1 MMNHIFGPLGPA
13 QEDAYFRNKEAE
25 LLARRRRQAE
35 LEAEVRRI
43 GESIGAVDQR
53 VFQTLQELGYTRD
66 TVALLPLVPVVQ
78 IAWANGEV
86 SSREAKRIRELA
98 LLRGLGEGTPAF
110 KLLESWLL
118 RRPSDEFFLKTLR
131 VIRCLLSARQPEDL
145 SAAKQD
151 LISCCTYIAQGS
163 GAFLGLGDAIG
174 VPERKALGEIA
185 TGIEAE
191 KEAATGQSVQ
201 RQL

>member
-1 MMNHIFGPLGPA
+1 MMNHIFAPLGPA

-25 LLARRRRQAE
+25 LLDRRRRQAE

-53 VFQTLQELGYTRD
+53 VLQGLLDLGYTRD
-66 TVALLPLVPVVQ
+66 TVVLLPLVPVVQ

-110 KLLESWLL
+110 KLLASWLV
-118 RRPSDEFFLKTLR
+118 RKPSEEFLLESLR
-131 VIRCLLSARQPEDL
+131 VIRCLLSARRPEDL
-145 SAAKQD
+145 SAARR
-151 LISCCTYIAQGS
+151 I
-163 GAFLGLGDAIG
+163 
-174 VPERKALGEIA
+174 
-185 TGIEAE
+185 
-191 KEAATGQSVQ
+191 
-201 RQL
+201 